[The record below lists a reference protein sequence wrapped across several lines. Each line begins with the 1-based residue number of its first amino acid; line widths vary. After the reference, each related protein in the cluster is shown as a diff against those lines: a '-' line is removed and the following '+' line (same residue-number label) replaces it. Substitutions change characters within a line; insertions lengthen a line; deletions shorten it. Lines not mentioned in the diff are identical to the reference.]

1 MLGGGDQLGITFM
14 TMQEIFNKVQT
25 LEEEKSCE
33 VAISYLEVY
42 NETVLDL
49 LNPGAQLLNVRD
61 DGKATSIPGLTLHK
75 PQGPEAILELL
86 KFGNGNR
93 TQHATDANSESSRSH
108 AVLQVFL
115 RQKDKSAGLSAEV
128 KVAKMS
134 LIDLAGSEKGSV
146 TAGKTAARSREGS
159 NINKSLLALGSCI
172 NNLAEGAKY
181 IPYRNSK
188 LTRLLK
194 DSIGGNCRTVMI
206 ANVSPSAETFEDT
219 FNTLKYAD
227 RAKKIKISL
236 KANVLNVNFQL
247 GQYNKIVEDLR
258 SQITVLKERI
268 SQLEAENEALA
279 DRQGVFGGDPA
290 ASAGTSRP
298 RVESEEEMVVDST
311 EGTHAAMYEARMAEM
326 EDLQRTLNRYIERQR
341 DYDELQERLRLS
353 NERFA
358 AKEKEMAEAV
368 AAPLSEAVETPV
380 DLITLQDPLLTRLE
394 EHAVKLARLTAM
406 QVETQY
412 HTVHAK
418 MLVLKI

>member
-159 NINKSLLALGSCI
+159 NINKSLLALSNVIYKLSQRQQMSKLNYFI
-172 NNLAEGAKY
+172 NF
-181 IPYRNSK
+181 RDSK
-188 LTRLLK
+188 LTRILQNSLCGK
-194 DSIGGNCRTVMI
+194 SQTTIICC
-206 ANVSPSAETFEDT
+206 
-219 FNTLKYAD
+219 
-227 RAKKIKISL
+227 ISSL
-236 KANVLNVNFQL
+236 QSNMQESLQ
-247 GQYNKIVEDLR
+247 
-258 SQITVLKERI
+258 
-268 SQLEAENEALA
+268 ALH
-279 DRQGVFGGDPA
+279 FG
-290 ASAGTSRP
+290 
-298 RVESEEEMVVDST
+298 
-311 EGTHAAMYEARMAEM
+311 
-326 EDLQRTLNRYIERQR
+326 
-341 DYDELQERLRLS
+341 
-353 NERFA
+353 
-358 AKEKEMAEAV
+358 
-368 AAPLSEAVETPV
+368 
-380 DLITLQDPLLTRLE
+380 
-394 EHAVKLARLTAM
+394 
-406 QVETQY
+406 
-412 HTVHAK
+412 
-418 MLVLKI
+418 